1 MSRVNTVY
9 SPVLGVQQPRL
20 FHAPGPVVGTLGQEA
35 VELAAMAGLN
45 LDEWQQFLMRE
56 ACSVDPTRMYD
67 NEITG
72 RIEAKW
78 AAKEIAIII
87 ARQNGKDEWLVAR
100 ELAGLFLFGEKLII
114 HSAHQFATATEH
126 FLRIAEVIENTPE
139 LNRELVPNG
148 IRTGNGKESITLKSG
163 QRLLFKARSKSGA
176 RGFSADLVV
185 MNEAMFLGAEPIGA
199 MMPTMSAKPNGQII
213 YTGSAG
219 DQELGDC
226 SQLGS
231 LRSRGLK
238 GGDPSLV
245 FAEWSA
251 DVCND
256 FCLPDCDEHD
266 PIDAPETAAKANPAL
281 GVRIAW
287 DFMQTERRSMEDR
300 DYKREIL
307 SVGDYPAEHD
317 AWKVIPREAW
327 ERRTDAGSTMAGEF
341 VLGVDITPSR
351 SFACIVACGAQA
363 DDSSLEHLEI
373 TSTMEPD
380 SHGEPR
386 LLADHRSMGSWLVP
400 RIVEIWN
407 RSHPAYVVIDKA
419 TYAGGLIS
427 ELELNGVKVVS
438 PNTREFAQACGEFRA
453 AVVPKGD
460 DLPTIVHLGQP
471 QLAHALAEADKRR
484 LLEMWAWDKLTTS
497 SDISPLVAA
506 TLARWGFKEFV
517 NSKPSAPWSAV
528 IDLDDFEDDDDW

>member
-1 MSRVNTVY
+1 MSGINTVH
-9 SPVLGVQQPRL
+9 SPVLGVQSPRL

-35 VELAAMAGLN
+35 IELAAMAGMD

-56 ACSVDPTRMYD
+56 ACSVDPSRMYE
-67 NEITG
+67 NTITG

-78 AAKEIAIII
+78 MSKEVAVII

-100 ELAGLFLFGEKLII
+100 EIAGLFLFGEKLII
-114 HSAHQFATATEH
+114 HSAHQFATANEH
-126 FLRIAEVIENTPE
+126 FLRLVEVIESTPE
-139 LNRELVPNG
+139 LSRELAVNG
-148 IRTGNGKESITLKSG
+148 IRTGNVEKSITLKSG

-176 RGFSADLVV
+176 RGFTADLVV

-199 MMPTMSAKPNGQII
+199 MMPTMSAKPNGQIL
-213 YTGSAG
+213 YLGSAG

-238 GGDPSLV
+238 GEDPSLV

-251 DVCND
+251 DVCGD

-266 PIDAPETAAKANPAL
+266 QIDAPETAAKANPAL

-287 DFMQTERRSMEDR
+287 DFMQTERRSMTDR

-327 ERRTDAGSTMAGEF
+327 ERRTDAGSIMGGEF

-351 SFACIVACGAQA
+351 SFACIVACGAQEG
-363 DDSSLEHLEI
+363 DSSLEHLEI
-373 TSTMEPD
+373 TSTVEPD
-380 SHGEPR
+380 SHGEPQ
-386 LLADHRSMGSWLVP
+386 LYADHRSMGSWLVP
-400 RIVEIWN
+400 RIIEIWN
-407 RSHPAYVVIDKA
+407 RAHPAFVVIDKA
-419 TYAGGLIS
+419 TYAGGIVVQ
-427 ELELNGVKVVS
+427 LEAAGVKVVH
-438 PNTREFAQACGEFRA
+438 PNTQQYAQACGEFRA
-453 AVVPKGD
+453 AVVPKGED
-460 DLPTIVHLGQP
+460 VATIVHLGQP
-471 QLAHALAEADKRR
+471 QLAHALAEAEKRR

-517 NSKPSAPWSAV
+517 HSGPSVPWSAV
-528 IDLDDFEDDDDW
+528 IDLDDFGFDDDW